1 METGIN
7 SPNEKLFD
15 LIEQKDFV
23 DLTLTEKEFVLQH
36 ISEKE
41 YSSQRMVVK
50 MAPAAFDEETVVIP
64 FPLKTNPKK
73 SESLLMQSIPL
84 YQVLLVAAAIILLFL
99 LVPLNATPT
108 ESAEPNYIVK
118 HDTIQ
123 VEKLVHDTVFTV
135 EEKYIPVEKIVYVN
149 AATVVNYPKPEPRLL
164 ESVAG
169 FNLPELEKEN
179 IINRG
184 NSLSQESTAILIK
197 DDLK

>member
-15 LIEQKDFV
+15 LIEQKDFA
-23 DLTLTEKEFVLQH
+23 DLTLQEKEFVRKH
-36 ISEKE
+36 YSEKE
-41 YSSQRMVVK
+41 YTAQRMVVK
-50 MAPAAFDEETVVIP
+50 IAPSAFDEEAIVIP

-73 SESLLMQSIPL
+73 SGSLLMQSIPL
-84 YQVLLVAAAIILLFL
+84 YQVLLVAAAIVLLFL
-99 LVPLNATPT
+99 LVPLNSNSIET
-108 ESAEPNYIVK
+108 AEPNYLVK

-123 VEKLVHDTVFTV
+123 IEKLVHDTVFTV
-135 EEKYIPVEKIVYVN
+135 EEKYIPVEKIVYIN
-149 AATVVNYPKPEPRLL
+149 TSSVVTCPKPEPRLL
-164 ESVAG
+164 ESSAIIQ
-169 FNLPELEKEN
+169 LPELEKEN